1 MTTEKPKYGI
11 DRALQRMHTDALA
24 EQLGISRRRLRQWMR
39 EYPAHTLEKC
49 AKQAGSQVALARIL
63 GVSQRTISVWIA
75 ADLPNR
81 EAKQPGN
88 AVERAVAA
96 AGGQPAMAEALGVT
110 QQSVSEWCKQGYVPA
125 ARAQEIEH
133 TWGVPRVELLAP
145 KLRNALG
152 AGGEL

>member
-1 MTTEKPKYGI
+1 VTTEKPKYGI
-11 DRALQRMHTDALA
+11 DRALQRVHPYRLA
-24 EQLGISRRRLRQWMR
+24 EELGLGKRRVPKWIKDD
-39 EYPAHTLEKC
+39 PASALQKC
-49 AKQAGSQVALARIL
+49 AEAAGSQVALARIL

-133 TWGVPRVELLAP
+133 TWGVSRVELLAP